1 MWMDLP
7 GRRRDSRDRSNE
19 RSMHSLCDNLNH
31 GARDD
36 RVGCRCV
43 RRKIKTLSYIHEIK
57 GRLDVRKHPR
67 DTMRLIRPDI
77 ARVSCSAR
85 APAPAS
91 ALARHTWRRRAAS
104 RPPLPANDPA
114 STRSS
119 LERIKQTLRRSDR
132 RAVCA
137 VWTRPTLSTARAVP
151 RDNICKP
158 TKQGQ
163 EQTSIETVQRQA
175 RHAYARIMHNYSG
188 KRILLRC
195 T

>member
-67 DTMRLIRPDI
+67 DTMRQFGPTSRACPVLHAPPRPPRPSRGTHG
-77 ARVSCSAR
+77 AA
-85 APAPAS
+85 AP
-91 ALARHTWRRRAAS
+91 RHDLRSRRTIQHPRAA
-104 RPPLPANDPA
+104 
-114 STRSS
+114 RSNES
-119 LERIKQTLRRSDR
+119 NKHFD
-132 RAVCA
+132 V
-137 VWTRPTLSTARAVP
+137 PTGAPSAPSGLAQP
-151 RDNICKP
+151 YP
-158 TKQGQ
+158 
-163 EQTSIETVQRQA
+163 
-175 RHAYARIMHNYSG
+175 RHARFHGTTFANRQS
-188 KRILLRC
+188 KDRSKPP
-195 T
+195 

>member
-1 MWMDLP
+1 MRQP
-7 GRRRDSRDRSNE
+7 QPRRTGRSCRLSLCPEKNKNFIVHSRDQRQTGCSQTP
-19 RSMHSLCDNLNH
+19 
-31 GARDD
+31 AR
-36 RVGCRCV
+36 
-43 RRKIKTLSYIHEIK
+43 H
-57 GRLDVRKHPR
+57 HAA
-67 DTMRLIRPDI
+67 IRPDI

-91 ALARHTWRRRAAS
+91 SLARHTWRRRAAS